1 MAGSPTSISLTQPP
15 KYPAAG
21 SMKITDQ
28 VIEEVD
34 EQMTITSMRAPEQRP
49 TAQSLFMPPTG
60 PPPPSNPVM
69 VPTTT
74 AARSP
79 IGYTRTQSAIANAGE
94 PFTYPIVGDNDT
106 GFISTSAPP
115 GTHVQTPIGV
125 YDINIDDFDDNG
137 QGSATSASVPIE
149 GSVTTENDRA
159 IDQEDEFEKLRLARE
174 KERIEKQKM
183 KIVRSIS
190 NQPNMENAELL
201 LEQFGSRTDALG
213 HSNRSLAFDSSNL

>member
-60 PPPPSNPVM
+60 PPPPSHPVM
-69 VPTTT
+69 VPTTNR
-74 AARSP
+74 AAV
-79 IGYTRTQSAIANAGE
+79 GAYTRTQSAVANADA
-94 PFTYPIVGDNDT
+94 PFTYPIVGDAEA

-115 GTHVQTPIGV
+115 GTHIQTTPVGI
-125 YDINIDDFDDNG
+125 YDIEIEDFD
-137 QGSATSASVPIE
+137 QAAPIE
-149 GSVTTENDRA
+149 GSVTTGKLDSIYIGNSFVKKHTHTSLQNTINQSTRRMNSKSCDWHAKENESNGKSLKSSDRLVT
-159 IDQEDEFEKLRLARE
+159 I
-174 KERIEKQKM
+174 RIWRMQQ
-183 KIVRSIS
+183 ICCW
-190 NQPNMENAELL
+190 NN
-201 LEQFGSRTDALG
+201 
-213 HSNRSLAFDSSNL
+213 